1 MYTHIL
7 IPTDGSEL
15 AQNGVNHA
23 LSLAKA
29 LGSKVTIITA
39 TDPFPIA
46 YGDGWI
52 PGPEDYER
60 FEEAN
65 SKAAGELLARIKADA
80 QKLGVSADTMH
91 VPDKSAAT
99 AIVEAAQQLGCDLIV
114 MSSHGRR
121 GIVRALLGSQTT
133 EVLSHSTI
141 PVLVVR

>member
-7 IPTDGSEL
+7 VPTDGSEL

-39 TDPFPIA
+39 TDPFPVS
-46 YGDGWI
+46 YGEGWV
-52 PGPEDYER
+52 PSAEDYER

-65 SKAAGELLARIKADA
+65 SQVAAELLAKIKAEA
-80 QKLGVSADTMH
+80 EKSGVPADTVH
-91 VPDKSAAT
+91 VPNKTAAT
-99 AIVEAAQQLGCDLIV
+99 AIVETAQRLGCNLIV

-121 GIVRALLGSQTT
+121 GIVRVLLGSQTT
-133 EVLSHSTI
+133 EVLGHSPV